1 MRHFWIPAAVL
12 AALLAA
18 SLWNAGQI
26 EADVAPWREAVESA
40 VSAAG
45 RGDWDASLTAVRG
58 ARDDWYD
65 HHAYFHIVIA
75 HDELDKVDALIAK
88 AESYAVEHDMP
99 EFRAEAAELLEQLDI
114 LVETQKLT
122 VRNVL

>member
-1 MRHFWIPAAVL
+1 MKYFWTPALVL
-12 AALLAA
+12 AALLTA
-18 SLWNAGQI
+18 SFWNAGQI
-26 EADVAPWREAVESA
+26 ESDVAPWREAVESA
-40 VSAAG
+40 VSAAE
-45 RGDWDASLTAVRG
+45 RDDWSAALTAVRD

-75 HDELDKVDALIAK
+75 HDELDQVDALFAK